1 MDDKNNIN
9 NEIIEES
16 KKNDELENNIN
27 NEKEE
32 KEIKTQDKNLEI
44 KKPVISEA
52 EYQNMIKKRNLMT
65 KNSKIKPIKLLF
77 GKKKQPLNLNNSV
90 NNNNQLNNY
99 KTYLTTTETIKEEKY
114 QKDGKTLIIENPLNN
129 SAKYFNYKYKNEQLN
144 KIMVIF
150 IKKINEIEDIFHFSD
165 EYLSFIIN
173 IFYKLCQ
180 PYITFLSKLF
190 INRIKPNLKYFQNMI
205 PIYKDFSQQFKMLEL
220 NNKII
225 SNDKVDMNL
234 INSVKKINLANAD
247 CLNDISNNLQNIIL
261 NNPLY
266 IQIDTI
272 ETKYI
277 DILSKMKLYINKLI
291 KRKNKFNSYYQK
303 KIEPY
308 FNGIKERLN
317 SFTYFYDFL
326 TSNMDFLFIEYHFIL
341 KVNKIYSK
349 ISHFL
354 INMSLLFKLSHNI
367 FCDYLGLL
375 NNLVKSFYN
384 DNKNVFNMNSF
395 LPQKLILNLDNIIK
409 SNNIRKIVEKRFRFN
424 KVIENCINDKT
435 INDINHFLLN
445 YRDNLIQYNYVK
457 SEEIDEIINFN
468 LIKYN
473 TSDDFIQFLMRLIP
487 KNFIFKFNELIEIQM
502 DIKKNSGLLKGYTN
516 SLLIITYQGHI
527 LIFDKEKKIE
537 KNKQEEQEFNSI
549 KRKSR
554 KEIID
559 SILDEDDKKE
569 QIKNNEKTDNSEV
582 YEAISNN
589 KITDLYIRKNFG
601 LSKLASSPNKK
612 LMQFYENILNYR
624 QYKII
629 VVDLLSEDNMNKLIN
644 TISKNKFV

>member
-90 NNNNQLNNY
+90 NNNNNQLNNY

-225 SNDKVDMNL
+225 SNDKADTNL

-291 KRKNKFNSYYQK
+291 KRKNKFNSYDQK
-303 KIEPY
+303 KIEP
-308 FNGIKERLN
+308 
-317 SFTYFYDFL
+317 
-326 TSNMDFLFIEYHFIL
+326 
-341 KVNKIYSK
+341 
-349 ISHFL
+349 
-354 INMSLLFKLSHNI
+354 
-367 FCDYLGLL
+367 
-375 NNLVKSFYN
+375 
-384 DNKNVFNMNSF
+384 
-395 LPQKLILNLDNIIK
+395 
-409 SNNIRKIVEKRFRFN
+409 
-424 KVIENCINDKT
+424 
-435 INDINHFLLN
+435 
-445 YRDNLIQYNYVK
+445 
-457 SEEIDEIINFN
+457 
-468 LIKYN
+468 
-473 TSDDFIQFLMRLIP
+473 
-487 KNFIFKFNELIEIQM
+487 
-502 DIKKNSGLLKGYTN
+502 
-516 SLLIITYQGHI
+516 
-527 LIFDKEKKIE
+527 
-537 KNKQEEQEFNSI
+537 
-549 KRKSR
+549 
-554 KEIID
+554 
-559 SILDEDDKKE
+559 
-569 QIKNNEKTDNSEV
+569 
-582 YEAISNN
+582 
-589 KITDLYIRKNFG
+589 
-601 LSKLASSPNKK
+601 
-612 LMQFYENILNYR
+612 
-624 QYKII
+624 
-629 VVDLLSEDNMNKLIN
+629 
-644 TISKNKFV
+644 